1 MINENKNYFGYMRIS
16 TNETQQSFNRQQK
29 ALDRYIASIN
39 KDYIEIFKDETTG
52 ANFERK
58 GFKKLMR
65 LIKPNDTIV
74 FKDVSRFSREYENG
88 YKMFMELLD
97 KNVELV
103 FLDNPNLN
111 TAYIKTLINTNSH
124 NSQNRIT
131 ELVMKNVIELLIRV
145 EFDRAE
151 SERTIMIKRIKDGL
165 AATNKKSGRP
175 DGVILKLSD
184 ELKADINLYLSDRKI
199 SKNSLA
205 KKYRL
210 NYRTICK
217 YIEVVESGEKA
228 VN

>member
-1 MINENKNYFGYMRIS
+1 MINENKNYFGYTRIS
-16 TNETQQSFNRQQK
+16 TNETQQSFNRQQN
-29 ALDRYIASIN
+29 ALDKFAKSNKIEFVEVYQDSI
-39 KDYIEIFKDETTG
+39 TG
-52 ANFERK
+52 SSFERK
-58 GFKKLMR
+58 GFKKLMK
-65 LIKPNDTIV
+65 LIKPNDVIV

-88 YKMFMELLD
+88 YKMYMELLD

-111 TAYIKTLINTNSH
+111 TTYIKSLINAN
-124 NSQNRIT
+124 NRDNRIT

-165 AATNKKSGRP
+165 KATDKKSGRP
-175 DGVILKLSD
+175 EGVILKLSD
-184 ELKADINLYLSDRKI
+184 ELRADINLYLSDRKI

-205 KKYRL
+205 KKHNL

-217 YIEVVESGEKA
+217 YIEVVENDKKV